1 MSHNFPDVVRIETVG
16 ACNFSCKHCPTGIEP
31 NNRSILKPEK
41 FNDIINQ
48 FKKESFVPRVVVLY
62 HGGEPLLN
70 KWLVDYIKILKD

>member
-48 FKKESFVPRVVVLY
+48 FKREQFEKKQYPKICMNCHVVKPR
-62 HGGEPLLN
+62 LLLG
-70 KWLVDYIKILKD
+70 KSTKYE